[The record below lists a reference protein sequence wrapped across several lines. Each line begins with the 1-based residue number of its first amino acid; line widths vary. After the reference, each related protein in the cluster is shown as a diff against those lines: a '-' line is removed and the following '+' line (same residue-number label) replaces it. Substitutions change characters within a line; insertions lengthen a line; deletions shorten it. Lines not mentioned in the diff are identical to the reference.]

1 MVLTTTSKTR
11 RRPRFLSAFFYYLA
25 TMISILT
32 RPGPCR
38 ALVGVVPAVTSRRV
52 SATAFL
58 ARTATT
64 STTRLFSSNSS
75 SSNSTSSSSSAN
87 GGSGGG
93 WIVPKVVHIP
103 EDQIEMKFVR
113 SGGAGGQNVNK
124 VSTQVQIRFHV
135 MTASWLPYEVRERFI
150 IQQARYMTKEGEFLT
165 SSQEYRTQT
174 ENRKDV
180 MKKLQVAVL
189 KAWARPIVRQKAR
202 VGLSTKPNWNDG
214 I

>member
-1 MVLTTTSKTR
+1 
-11 RRPRFLSAFFYYLA
+11 
-25 TMISILT
+25 
-32 RPGPCR
+32 
-38 ALVGVVPAVTSRRV
+38 
-52 SATAFL
+52 
-58 ARTATT
+58 
-64 STTRLFSSNSS
+64 
-75 SSNSTSSSSSAN
+75 
-87 GGSGGG
+87 
-93 WIVPKVVHIP
+93 VPKVVHIP

-150 IQQARYMTKEGEFLT
+150 LQQARYMTKEGEFLT

-180 MKKLQVAVL
+180 MKKLQAAVL

-202 VGLSTKPNWNDG
+202 IGLSDQAKLERRDLKSKIKSKKEGRRPVRLDF
-214 I
+214 

>member
-1 MVLTTTSKTR
+1 
-11 RRPRFLSAFFYYLA
+11 
-25 TMISILT
+25 
-32 RPGPCR
+32 
-38 ALVGVVPAVTSRRV
+38 
-52 SATAFL
+52 
-58 ARTATT
+58 
-64 STTRLFSSNSS
+64 
-75 SSNSTSSSSSAN
+75 
-87 GGSGGG
+87 
-93 WIVPKVVHIP
+93 VPKVVHIP

-150 IQQARYMTKEGEFLT
+150 LQQARYMTKEGEFLT

-202 VGLSTKPNWNDG
+202 VGLSDQAKLERRDLKSKIKSKKEGRRPVRLDF
-214 I
+214 